1 MHVSEVWSKGRRF
14 IRVRSRVGLARTRKS
29 VLPAVQM
36 TICGVGAYA
45 FAEFVLGHQGPI
57 FAATAGLVSLGF
69 SREPRVRRVLEVG
82 VGCTLGISVGELLIL
97 VLGHGL
103 WQAAI
108 ILFVSIMLARFLDRG
123 VLFTTQLGLQSLLV
137 VLLPVP
143 SSGPFTRS
151 IDAVVGGAIALLI
164 TMIVPRDPRTE
175 PRAELSALLR
185 EQAGILRESAT
196 AVQDTDATAAWHA
209 LVRARGTQS
218 TIDAM
223 RVTLTGSTEI
233 ASLAPA
239 YRRHRDELAS
249 LGEALSAVDLAL
261 RNSRVFVRRLASVL
275 NNAALSESGAESIV
289 AVLRDLADAV
299 DSLAAA
305 VGELRSDGRDRLV
318 RRARYELG
326 DVATRMHPRL
336 LHIEHLE
343 GETLVV
349 LLRPLVV
356 DLLESTGL
364 SHEDARDFLPDLD

>member
-1 MHVSEVWSKGRRF
+1 MSEVGRRSSRF
-14 IRVRSRVGLARTRKS
+14 LRVRSRVGLARTRKS
-29 VLPAVQM
+29 VVPAVQM

-45 FAEFVLGHQGPI
+45 FAELVLGHQGPI

-82 VGCTLGISVGELLIL
+82 VGCTLGILVGELLIL

-143 SSGPFTRS
+143 TSGPFTRS
-151 IDAVVGGAIALLI
+151 IDAVVGGVIALLI
-164 TMIVPRDPRTE
+164 TMVVPRDPRTE

-185 EQAGILRESAT
+185 EQAQILRESAD
-196 AVQDTDATAAWHA
+196 AVEDTDATGAWHA

-223 RVTLTGSTEI
+223 RVTLSGSTEI
-233 ASLAPA
+233 ALLAPA
-239 YRRHRDELAS
+239 YRRHRDELAG
-249 LGEALSAVDLAL
+249 LGDALSSVDLAL

-289 AVLRDLADAV
+289 AVLRDLGDAV

-305 VGELRSDGRDRLV
+305 VGERRSDGRDRLV

-336 LHIEHLE
+336 LHIQHLE

-349 LLRPLVV
+349 LLRPLIV

>member
-1 MHVSEVWSKGRRF
+1 MHVSEVWSRGRRF
-14 IRVRSRVGLARTRKS
+14 VRVRSRVGLSRTRKS

-36 TICGVGAYA
+36 TVCGVGAYA
-45 FAEFVLGHQGPI
+45 FAELVLGHRGPI

-82 VGCTLGISVGELLIL
+82 IGCTLGIAVGELLIQ

-123 VLFTTQLGLQSLLV
+123 VVFTTQLGLQSLLV

-143 SSGPFTRS
+143 DSGPFTRS
-151 IDAVVGGAIALLI
+151 VDAVVGGVMALLI
-164 TMIVPRDPRTE
+164 TMLVPRDPRTE
-175 PRAELSALLR
+175 PRAELSSLLT
-185 EQAGILRESAT
+185 EQALILRECAT
-196 AVQDTDATAAWHA
+196 AVREADATTAWHA
-209 LVRARGTQS
+209 LVRARGTQKS
-218 TIDAM
+218 IDAM
-223 RVTLTGSTEI
+223 RVTLTGSTEV
-233 ASLAPA
+233 AALAPA
-239 YRRHRDELAS
+239 YRRHRGELAD
-249 LGEALSAVDLAL
+249 LADALSAVDLAL
-261 RNSRVFVRRLASVL
+261 RNSRVFARRLASVI
-275 NNAALSESGAESIV
+275 NHAALSDPGAESIV
-289 AVLRDLADAV
+289 AVLQDLADAV

-305 VGELRSDGRDRLV
+305 VGERRSDGRDRLI

-336 LHIEHLE
+336 LRIQHLE

-349 LLRPLVV
+349 LLRPLIV